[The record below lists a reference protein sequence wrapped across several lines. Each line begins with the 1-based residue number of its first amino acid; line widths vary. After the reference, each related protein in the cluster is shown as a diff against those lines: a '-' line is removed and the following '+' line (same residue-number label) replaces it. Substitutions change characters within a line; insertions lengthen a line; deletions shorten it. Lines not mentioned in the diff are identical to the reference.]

1 MGGSCTIASR
11 GVVPRAPPLA
21 SDLCTVRTASGHRA
35 VCAAPCAATGPLSL
49 SPTPVGAGH
58 LIDRANSAVCSKGTR
73 LSGHGRC
80 PCRGCTAPSGRAR
93 PRPPW
98 PRDGLA
104 QRERRERRARRVRMR
119 RSRRVRTRWVGRR
132 RVRSRTMRTAMRLID
147 RDLANSWPCRHDRTR
162 VRTRTF
168 RSLHA
173 QCRARSNTHSAATR
187 DPREMP
193 CPRRTAQASHCLPMP
208 APRAAV
214 PARSRKAAKPAAAVC
229 VLPLSQCSSLYK
241 IQVTTEGRRV
251 NQRRLGLG

>member
-132 RVRSRTMRTAMRLID
+132 RVRSRTMHTTMRLIG

-173 QCRARSNTHSAATR
+173 HAQTHTARRPGTRERCHVRAGQPRLPIACRCRHRGPRSRPGRARLRSLLQRFVCCRCRSAVLFTKSKS
-187 DPREMP
+187 
-193 CPRRTAQASHCLPMP
+193 QQ
-208 APRAAV
+208 RA
-214 PARSRKAAKPAAAVC
+214 
-229 VLPLSQCSSLYK
+229 
-241 IQVTTEGRRV
+241 G
-251 NQRRLGLG
+251 G

>member
-147 RDLANSWPCRHDRTR
+147 RDIANSWPCRRK
-162 VRTRTF
+162 VCC
-168 RSLHA
+168 SVGSSGS
-173 QCRARSNTHSAATR
+173 RAESGGSRAPSS
-187 DPREMP
+187 
-193 CPRRTAQASHCLPMP
+193 TAPW
-208 APRAAV
+208 R
-214 PARSRKAAKPAAAVC
+214 
-229 VLPLSQCSSLYK
+229 
-241 IQVTTEGRRV
+241 
-251 NQRRLGLG
+251 